1 MMGGRAKLLLA
12 LVVIAAGVVVAGFLG
27 VFGGGEPPP
36 KLVLPQPKPEG
47 SYELA
52 SSLEQLEG
60 TPGAQFTAVVSIVDP
75 QLGRKPVRLRGKG
88 IFNCEG
94 DVQMSVNY
102 LPVLERSAPGVKL
115 ADLGLVKKDLV
126 GEVLAVDNDLYVRLP
141 ALQKLYASAK
151 PWIHASH
158 DEENAS
164 AMELLTRDD
173 PDCDDFLPYLEY
185 GLPEPGSDDTAI
197 TDLGD
202 ETIRGEQ
209 TTHYVL
215 SMSPAE
221 VAAAFSVT
229 LEDLDRALRLL
240 GGDAFD
246 IDFWIDDKGL
256 IRRVSYQDVWR
267 CAKGEPPTEGRFTLD
282 FYDYGIEFDAK
293 PPAKAKVMEEPA
305 FNRLVAQ
312 AA

>member
-1 MMGGRAKLLLA
+1 MGGRAKLLLA
-12 LVVIAAGVVVAGFLG
+12 LVVVAAGVVVAGFLG
-27 VFGGGEPPP
+27 VFGGDEPPP
-36 KLVLPQPKPEG
+36 TVVLPQPKPQG

-60 TPGAQFTAVVSIVDP
+60 TPGARFTAVMAIVDP
-75 QLGRKPVRLRGKG
+75 ELGRKPVRLRGKG
-88 IFNCEG
+88 VFNCEG

-102 LPVLERSAPGVKL
+102 LPAVKRGAPGVSL
-115 ADLGLVKKDLV
+115 SELGLTRKDLV
-126 GEVLAVDNDLYVRLP
+126 GEIVTVENDLYMRLP
-141 ALQKLYASAK
+141 ALRKLYPASK
-151 PWIHASH
+151 PWIRATH
-158 DEENAS
+158 DDESTS
-164 AMELLTRDD
+164 AVELLTRDD
-173 PDCDDFLPYLEY
+173 PDCDDFIPYLEY

-197 TDLGD
+197 TDLGT
-202 ETIRGEQ
+202 ETIRGDE

-229 LEDLDRALRLL
+229 IEDLDRALRLL

-282 FYDYGIEFDAK
+282 FYDYGVQFAAK
-293 PPAKAKVMEEPA
+293 RPAEAKVMEEPA

-312 AA
+312 TA

>member
-1 MMGGRAKLLLA
+1 MGGRLKLLVALA
-12 LVVIAAGVVVAGFLG
+12 AIAAGVLAAGFSG
-27 VFGGGEPPP
+27 VFDADEPPP
-36 KLVLPQPKPEG
+36 KVVLPQPKPEG

-52 SSLEQLEG
+52 ASLEQLEG
-60 TPGAQFTAVVSIVDP
+60 TPGARFAAVMAIVDP
-75 QLGRKPVRLRGKG
+75 QLGRKPVRLRGEG
-88 IFNCEG
+88 VFNCEG

-102 LPVLERSAPGVKL
+102 LPVLTRSAPGVSL
-115 ADLGLVKKDLV
+115 AELGLVKKDLV
-126 GEVLAVDNDLYVRLP
+126 GEIRTLDDDSYLRLP
-141 ALQKLYASAK
+141 ALQKLYSAAR
-151 PWIHASH
+151 PWIHTTYS
-158 DEENAS
+158 EENAS
-164 AMELLTRDD
+164 ALELLTRDD

-197 TDLGD
+197 TDLGED
-202 ETIRGEQ
+202 TVRGRK

-246 IDFWIDDKGL
+246 IDFWIDGKGL

-267 CAKGEPPTEGRFTLD
+267 CQKGEPPTEGRFTID
-282 FYDYGIEFDAK
+282 FFDYGVQFDAK
-293 PPAKAKVMEEPA
+293 RPAKARIMEEPA